1 MWVTCHRGS
10 RRSCAIV
17 PSWFRGFKFFSR
29 GYFVGPKF
37 FLVGILWVKIFS
49 HGYFVGPKFFSQV
62 FRAETFSRGCF
73 MGPRCFLVG
82 ISWVHFFFVP
92 NFVIQRFSVVGCM
105 RRSHRKQKHINRF
118 PIAYFILSRF
128 QQLSVLF
135 LLERY
140 FIY

>member
-1 MWVTCHRGS
+1 MGLVDLVSLCHRD
-10 RRSCAIV
+10 
-17 PSWFRGFKFFSR
+17 
-29 GYFVGPKF
+29 FVGSNF
-37 FLVGILWVKIFS
+37 FLVGILWVQDFSSWVFCGLKFFS

-73 MGPRCFLVG
+73 MGPKCFLVG
-82 ISWVHFFFVP
+82 ISWVQFFFVP

-105 RRSHRKQKHINRF
+105 RKSHRKQKHINRF